1 MMAANNKPAKEK
13 EGGLTTPQAAR
24 REISSG
30 IIIFRRVNGDI
41 RFLILYHG
49 RNQWEIPRGKIE
61 AEERSFAAALRET
74 REETGFTRSD
84 LQFVDYFKAYENWTF
99 IKNNQRV
106 HKTIIYYLAQTTK
119 KHPRLEPSFEGYG
132 WFTYRESLHIFV
144 GVKNNE
150 NRKVIKQAYDFL
162 EGKRAPL
169 HRAPMRRNIQPPYQ
183 PSTPPR
189 PLHKH
194 SEGSIK

>member
-1 MMAANNKPAKEK
+1 MAH
-13 EGGLTTPQAAR
+13 QASR

-30 IIIFRRVNGDI
+30 IIIFRRINGDI

-84 LQFVDYFKAYENWTF
+84 LEFVDYFKAYENWTF

-106 HKTIIYYLAQTTK
+106 HKTIIYYLAQTVK

-150 NRKVIKQAYDFL
+150 NRKVLKQAYDFL
-162 EGKRAPL
+162 EGKRASS
-169 HRAPMRRNIQPPYQ
+169 HRPAMRKSIQAPYQ
-183 PSTPPR
+183 LQHPPR
-189 PLHKH
+189 PTHRPH
-194 SEGSIK
+194 EEA

>member
-1 MMAANNKPAKEK
+1 MVGMNNKSTKEK
-13 EGGLTTPQAAR
+13 EGELAAHQATR

-30 IIIFRRVNGDI
+30 IIIFRRVNNDT

-99 IKNNQRV
+99 IKNNQRI

-132 WFTYRESLHIFV
+132 WFTYRESLRIFM

-162 EGKRAPL
+162 EGKRTSL
-169 HRAPMRRNIQPPYQ
+169 HRA
-183 PSTPPR
+183 STR
-189 PLHKH
+189 KNMHM
-194 SEGSIK
+194 SSQ